1 MVTPDLQPLLF
12 TTSKEEALILS
23 NASETI
29 ANHWFNENYL
39 SFDISKVNDL
49 QQYEVLELTFI
60 SKLFESQLDTEIINK
75 LLLKL
80 PKPYAYDYRNVF
92 FNVYSNSWEYLPKDI
107 DEEEIVESYI
117 NNLNTEDDREK
128 IEKIIKRLQGR
139 TEKSQ

>member
-1 MVTPDLQPLLF
+1 MVTPDLQPSLF
-12 TTSKEEALILS
+12 TTSKEEALILA
-23 NASETI
+23 NASETM
-29 ANHWFNENYL
+29 ANHWFNKNYL

-75 LLLKL
+75 LLLNL

-92 FNVYSNSWEYLPKDI
+92 FNVYSNSWEYLPKEI

-117 NNLNTEDDREK
+117 NNLNTEDDFEQ
-128 IEKIIKRLQGR
+128 IESIIKSLQ
-139 TEKSQ
+139 ELLKK

>member
-1 MVTPDLQPLLF
+1 MVTPDLQPSLF
-12 TTSKEEALILS
+12 RTSKEEALILA
-23 NASETI
+23 NASETM
-29 ANHWFNENYL
+29 ANHWFNKNYL

-80 PKPYAYDYRNVF
+80 PKPYAYDYKNVF
-92 FNVYSNSWEYLPKDI
+92 FNVYSNSWEYLPKEI
-107 DEEEIVESYI
+107 DEEEIIESYI

-128 IEKIIKRLQGR
+128 IEDIIKRLKR
-139 TEKSQ
+139 RIEKFQ